1 MIAIGRRWRISWLLL
16 ASMVLTACSILPG
29 PGSMDVYRLP
39 PSDIAAAEESA
50 VDWGLRIARPSSD
63 DLLGG
68 TRIAVLP
75 DGNRFSVYEG
85 ARWNLP
91 APELWRDHLLD
102 AFHNDGRIRRLS
114 SDGEMLGAD
123 FELGGMLRAFQVE
136 YRHGEPVVVI
146 SLDARLVNARTRQI
160 LTSQRFNVTE
170 PAHSE
175 EVPQVV
181 EAFGRASDR
190 LAGRIIDWTVQESRR
205 AR

>member
-1 MIAIGRRWRISWLLL
+1 MIAAGRRWCSLWLLL
-16 ASMVLTACSILPG
+16 GSVVLTACSILPE
-29 PGSMDVYRLP
+29 PRSMDIYRMP
-39 PSDIAAAEESA
+39 PSSIAAAEEA
-50 VDWGLRIARPSSD
+50 DVDWGLRIARPSSD

-75 DGNRFSVYEG
+75 DGHRFSVYEG

-102 AFHNDGRIRRLS
+102 AFHRDGRIRRLS
-114 SDGEMLGAD
+114 SDGETLGAD

-136 YRHGEPVVVI
+136 YRDGEPEVVI
-146 SLDARLVNARTRQI
+146 RLDARLVDIRTRQI
-160 LTSQRFNVTE
+160 LANRRFNVTE
-170 PAHSE
+170 PAQNE
-175 EVPQVV
+175 QVPQVV

-190 LAGRIIDWTVQESRR
+190 LAGRIIDWTMRESRR